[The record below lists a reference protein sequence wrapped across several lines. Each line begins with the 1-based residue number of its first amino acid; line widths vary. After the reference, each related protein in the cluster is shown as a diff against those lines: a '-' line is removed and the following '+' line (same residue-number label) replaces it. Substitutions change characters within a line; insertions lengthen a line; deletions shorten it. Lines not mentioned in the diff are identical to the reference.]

1 MQKSNLWPYA
11 IALSILAVFG
21 ASVATV
27 VIASSAPVQK
37 SDTYMM
43 DYHEADDRANEII
56 NNNIAFD
63 GLYTISF
70 VPKSFSSKNASI
82 AYKIEDRQ
90 GNVVKDAKLE
100 VILTRPDTHEFDIKL
115 GGVSLKNGLYSF
127 NSIKL
132 PKEGRWDIMA
142 KVSVGKNQKF
152 YNLKTD
158 TRSDMAEE
166 Y

>member
-1 MQKSNLWPYA
+1 MQKSNIWPYA
-11 IALSILAVFG
+11 IALSILAVFS

-56 NNNIAFD
+56 NNSIAFN
-63 GLYTISF
+63 GLYSIKF
-70 VPKSFSSKNASI
+70 APKSFSSKNASI
-82 AYKIEDRQ
+82 AYKIEDKQ
-90 GNVVKDAKLE
+90 GNVIKDAKLE
-100 VILTRPDTHEFDIKL
+100 VVLTRPDTHKYDIKL
-115 GGVSLKNGLYSF
+115 GEASLKDGLYSF
-127 NSIKL
+127 DAIRL

-142 KVSVGKNQKF
+142 KVTIGKEQKF

-158 TRSDMAEE
+158 TRSAMAEE

>member
-1 MQKSNLWPYA
+1 MQKNNFWPYA
-11 IALSILAVFG
+11 ITLSILAVFG

-27 VIASSAPVQK
+27 VIASSTPVQK

-56 NNNIAFD
+56 NNSIAFD
-63 GLYTISF
+63 KLYSIKF
-70 VPKSFSSKNASI
+70 APKSFSSKNALI
-82 AYKIEDRQ
+82 AYKIEDKQ
-90 GNVVKDAKLE
+90 GNIVKDAKLE
-100 VILTRPDTHEFDIKL
+100 VVLTRPDTHQYDIRL
-115 GGVSLKNGLYSF
+115 NGSLLKDGLYSF
-127 NSIKL
+127 NSVKL

-142 KVSVGKNQKF
+142 KVTIGKHQKF

-158 TRSDMAEE
+158 TRSTMAEE